1 MREQVVLRL
10 IGRKGGGGETRQNQI
25 ENEREDNKRGEGYK
39 IYLSEGRVLKMRIW
53 EDQERD

>member
-25 ENEREDNKRGEGYK
+25 ENEREEGYK

-53 EDQERD
+53 EDQGRD